1 MRLGRSAPVLLLRSA
16 QLRDTT
22 PRSRVFPEKLT
33 GPQLLKEF
41 LAFYWTRT
49 FIIPHSQQPT
59 TCPYPEP
66 DRSSPCSHSTS
77 VRSILIL
84 PSHLRLDLPSG
95 LLTSGF
101 PTKTLLSSTCY
112 MPCLS
117 QSSWFDHPI
126 GICYVTEI
134 YQNTDLLL
142 LFTFWFSCIGSVLR
156 RKRAGCGHLKIIAI
170 Y

>member
-1 MRLGRSAPVLLLRSA
+1 MKLNNNVVVPLFDNKPTNSMEQSSSWEANSSLSC
-16 QLRDTT
+16 
-22 PRSRVFPEKLT
+22 SRNSPHFMEHEGSLS
-33 GPQLLKEF
+33 
-41 LAFYWTRT
+41 
-49 FIIPHSQQPT
+49 HSQQLD
-59 TCPYPEP
+59 TCPYLEP